1 MKFILVYEQN
11 GTFEAGGGIY
21 TNAFDTIESMD
32 ERCNYLLTK
41 GQNGYKCTVKF
52 ACEIKK
58 QFEYAPVESV
68 TKYERKSQA

>member
-1 MKFILVYEQN
+1 MKFLLVYEQS

-32 ERCNYLLTK
+32 ERCNYLLTS
-41 GQNGYKCTVKF
+41 GQNGYECTVSF
-52 ACEIKK
+52 AGEIKQSFK
-58 QFEYAPVESV
+58 YTPVEKV